1 MNAQQTI
8 WALALA
14 LTFFAAWEDWRT
26 RSIPNWLTVS
36 AALCGVALHLGMGGW
51 RGAAMSFEGMLVA
64 LALLLP
70 LVLLRALG
78 AGDWKLMGAAGA
90 LLGPAMLI
98 FVLLASIFVS
108 GGMAA
113 ARMIAAGRIRVTIQ
127 NIAALVRGFALFGLR
142 PNPEIS
148 LDNPQ
153 LLKLPFGVA
162 AAAGTLIC
170 FLAAR
175 WVR

>member
-1 MNAQQTI
+1 
-8 WALALA
+8 
-14 LTFFAAWEDWRT
+14 
-26 RSIPNWLTVS
+26 
-36 AALCGVALHLGMGGW
+36 
-51 RGAAMSFEGMLVA
+51 
-64 LALLLP
+64 
-70 LVLLRALG
+70 
-78 AGDWKLMGAAGA
+78 
-90 LLGPAMLI
+90 MLI
-98 FVLLASIFVS
+98 FVLLASILVS

-113 ARMIAAGRIRVTIQ
+113 AQMVAAGRIRATIL

>member
-1 MNAQQTI
+1 
-8 WALALA
+8 
-14 LTFFAAWEDWRT
+14 
-26 RSIPNWLTVS
+26 
-36 AALCGVALHLGMGGW
+36 
-51 RGAAMSFEGMLVA
+51 MLLA

-90 LLGPAMLI
+90 ILGPAMLL

-108 GGMAA
+108 GAMAA
-113 ARMIAAGRIRVTIQ
+113 ARMFGSRRAKATIRNVIA
-127 NIAALVRGFALFGLR
+127 LLRGFAVHGLR

-148 LDNPQ
+148 LDNPE
-153 LLKLPFGVA
+153 LLKLPFGMA
-162 AAAGTLIC
+162 AATGTLIC
-170 FLAAR
+170 FFLAR